1 MGTDRR
7 AVGRWAGASLGT
19 EARLSLAEL
28 SGGSGRFP
36 HGASRVRRRRRA
48 GNEAAVGG
56 GGRWPAAGEQRVGGG
71 SCGAGSAVSRRPG
84 GTAGVLGSG
93 ESRPSVRRHR
103 ASQSA
108 RGAEALK
115 WENKVLDPRF
125 RRR

>member
-36 HGASRVRRRRRA
+36 YGASRVRRRRRA

-56 GGRWPAAGEQRVGGG
+56 GGRSPGSSVSAEGPAGPAARSPGGQV
-71 SCGAGSAVSRRPG
+71 ARPG
-84 GTAGVLGSG
+84 SWGLARAGHLSGGTGQVKALAGQRL
-93 ESRPSVRRHR
+93 
-103 ASQSA
+103 
-108 RGAEALK
+108 
-115 WENKVLDPRF
+115 
-125 RRR
+125 

>member
-56 GGRWPAAGEQRVGGG
+56 GGRWLAAGEQRGRQRGLQEARWHGRGPGVWREPAICPAAPGK
-71 SCGAGSAVSRRPG
+71 SKRSRG
-84 GTAGVLGSG
+84 
-93 ESRPSVRRHR
+93 
-103 ASQSA
+103 
-108 RGAEALK
+108 RGFEMGK
-115 WENKVLDPRF
+115 
-125 RRR
+125 

>member
-28 SGGSGRFP
+28 SGGSGRSP

-56 GGRWPAAGEQRVGGG
+56 GGRWLAAGEQRVGGG
-71 SCGAGSAVSRRPG
+71 PGVRVLRGRQRGLQEARWHGRGPGVWREPAICPAAPGKSKRSRG
-84 GTAGVLGSG
+84 
-93 ESRPSVRRHR
+93 
-103 ASQSA
+103 
-108 RGAEALK
+108 RGFEMGK
-115 WENKVLDPRF
+115 
-125 RRR
+125 